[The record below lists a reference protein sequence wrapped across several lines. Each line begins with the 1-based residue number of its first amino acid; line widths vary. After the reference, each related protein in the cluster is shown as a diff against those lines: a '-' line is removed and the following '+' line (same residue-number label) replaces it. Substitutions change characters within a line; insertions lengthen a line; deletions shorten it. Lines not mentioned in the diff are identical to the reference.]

1 VEVRTLIQLRAEAR
15 YLADAEGDTDRH
27 PDADVTRR
35 VNSAIRAYR
44 AKVTANGLPYFVE
57 QTAATTLTGT
67 AVTGEQYSEVPWPV
81 GPPRATQILGV
92 DVASSTTA
100 DDWRELQVVTW
111 GSRRRVG
118 RGGSGGYPGWFA
130 IRRVP
135 TANPADLDAV
145 REGSLVIFPAQTA
158 GAYSISYLPDHVD
171 LVADADLFVALPEG
185 VQWIVQ
191 QVVRELSERD
201 DDVHETYAIA
211 TQRQAEAWAVIQ
223 EAASRAQSAGPILP
237 RRRGPSYPHYR
248 FR

>member
-1 VEVRTLIQLRAEAR
+1 MEVRTLLQLRAEVR
-15 YLADAEGDTDRH
+15 YLGDVDGDTVRH

-35 VNSAIRAYR
+35 INAAIRAYR
-44 AKVTANGLPYFVE
+44 ARVTASGLPYFLE
-57 QTAATTLTGT
+57 ATTPATLTGT
-67 AVTGEQYSEVPWPV
+67 AVTGEQYSEVPWPA

-100 DDWRELQVVTW
+100 DDWRELQPVTW

-118 RGGSGGYPGWFA
+118 RGGAGAYPGWFA

-135 TANPADLDAV
+135 TANPSDLDAV
-145 REGSLVIFPAQTA
+145 REGSLAIFPAQTA

-171 LVADADLFVALPEG
+171 LVADADVFVALPEG
-185 VQWIVQ
+185 VQYVVQ
-191 QVVRELSERD
+191 SVVRELAERD

-211 TQRQAEAWAVIQ
+211 TQRQAEAWAVVQ
-223 EAASRAQSAGPILP
+223 EAATRAQSAGAILP
-237 RRRGPSYPHYR
+237 RRRTGVFPNRR